1 MSLRKR
7 PDGTYVIR
15 YYADGT
21 KKGIQRQETLHGV
34 TYAEA
39 HRIYKHRLAGAA
51 ARRGT
56 YDHRLTFRTL
66 AEEYLNVHCA
76 QLSAGAR
83 ERARI
88 AMQKNILPFF
98 GDRLVSTLKSLDVE
112 KYRQMRLAARAQ
124 ASTVNREWQIVKAI
138 LNKGEAWGLIERNP
152 IRRGSVPM
160 LSVQNGRLVF
170 FEREEWA
177 RFIAAFDHEAA
188 WRAYVAQVRNLG
200 PVKIGLGSP
209 AVRRYGGGRRP
220 DSAATDAY
228 RENLRSVVPLLKAL
242 LLTGSRLG
250 EITRLTWADVD
261 LERGVVAIRQQKTG
275 RAKTVPISGA
285 LRKLLLSLRRG
296 LGAAPVFARKDGASF
311 SVCEVQR
318 AFRVARKLSGVRPE
332 LTPHSLRHTF
342 ASWLAIAG
350 TPLRTIQELLGHRDV
365 RMTIRYSHLS
375 PAHLREAVEVIGSA
389 ENPIRLREGCA
400 PDEKAAAESGAKSF
414 EENWWPQRESNPRS
428 GLERA
433 VS

>member
-1 MSLRKR
+1 VSIQKR
-7 PDGTYVIR
+7 PDGSYVIR

-34 TYAEA
+34 AYAEA
-39 HRIYKHRLAGAA
+39 HRIYRHRLAAAA
-51 ARRGT
+51 ARRGS

-66 AEEYLNVHCA
+66 AEEYLSVHCA
-76 QLSAGAR
+76 QISAGAQ

-88 AMQKNILPFF
+88 AMAKNILPFF
-98 GDRLVSTLKSLDVE
+98 GDQLVSTIKSLDVE
-112 KYRQMRLAARAQ
+112 KYRRMRLEAGAK

-177 RFIAAFDHEAA
+177 RFIAAFEDEAA
-188 WRAYVAQVRNLG
+188 WRAYVTQVRNLG
-200 PVKIGLGSP
+200 PVKLGLASP
-209 AVRRYGGGRRP
+209 DPRRYGGGRRP
-220 DSAATDAY
+220 DSAATAAY
-228 RENLRSVVPLLKAL
+228 RENLRSAVPLLKAL
-242 LLTGSRLG
+242 LLTGSRIG
-250 EITRLTWADVD
+250 EVTRLAWADVD
-261 LERGVVAIRQQKTG
+261 LERGVVVVRQQKTG
-275 RAKTVPISGA
+275 RAKTVPISSA
-285 LRKLLLSLRRG
+285 LRELLLSLRRG
-296 LGAAPVFARKDGASF
+296 VGAAPVFARTDGAPF
-311 SVCEVQR
+311 SVKEVQR
-318 AFRVARKLSGVRPE
+318 AFRVARKLSGVRSE

-375 PAHLREAVEVIGSA
+375 PAHLREAVEVIEPA
-389 ENPIRLREGCA
+389 ENADRLRVGCA
-400 PDEKAAAESGAKSF
+400 PEGKAVAENGAKSLP
-414 EENWWPQRESNPRS
+414 ERWWPQRESNPRS